1 MHYRIPNREAE
12 IIAAMLRKEPIMT
25 ALAPVVASA
34 QQHVISYQQQPR
46 DTFTPEQVELIKR
59 TICVGATNDELAL
72 FLRVCER
79 TRLDP
84 FARQIYAIQRYNKQA
99 GRKVMGV
106 QTSIDGFRLIA
117 ERTGRY
123 AGQLGPFWCGRDGV
137 WREVWLEEE
146 PPAAAKVGV
155 IRNDFKEPLWGV
167 AAWAS
172 YVPEDSPFMW
182 KRMPDVMLA
191 KCAESLALRKAFPQ
205 ELSGLYT
212 ADEMAQAEEYTP
224 PAGSGKPVANP
235 PAPPAKPAPQPQP
248 PPAAPPAETPPDQ
261 MPPPDPGLVDAPTP
275 PAPPVQG
282 LDPETLA
289 TQDRLRKMMVSK
301 PPQGLGWAVKH
312 AENWL
317 TKYFGVKKP
326 VYLKLAQARDAEYL
340 LEQRIGDERQGVV
353 GGGNYDARLEQFH
366 AEGRVLAGPET

>member
-1 MHYRIPNREAE
+1 MHYRIPDREAA

-25 ALAPVVASA
+25 ALALRPVANEIEQVLIGGDLARLSPEQRVSYYQAVCASVGLNPLTQPFEYLTLNGKLKLYARKDCTDQLRRLHAVSVDEMDSKMLGSDAVYVVTVKVRIKDGRTDVASGA
-34 QQHVISYQQQPR
+34 VTIKGLGGENLANALMKAETKAKRRATLSICGLGML
-46 DTFTPEQVELIKR
+46 DETEVE
-59 TICVGATNDELAL
+59 
-72 FLRVCER
+72 
-79 TRLDP
+79 
-84 FARQIYAIQRYNKQA
+84 
-99 GRKVMGV
+99 
-106 QTSIDGFRLIA
+106 A
-117 ERTGRY
+117 EDIHRAPG
-123 AGQLGPFWCGRDGV
+123 
-137 WREVWLEEE
+137 
-146 PPAAAKVGV
+146 
-155 IRNDFKEPLWGV
+155 
-167 AAWAS
+167 
-172 YVPEDSPFMW
+172 
-182 KRMPDVMLA
+182 
-191 KCAESLALRKAFPQ
+191 
-205 ELSGLYT
+205 
-212 ADEMAQAEEYTP
+212 
-224 PAGSGKPVANP
+224 GSGKPVANP